1 MKIAQI
7 YLSLGI
13 IGSLMF
19 SLISQPVVAQ
29 TSTTITN
36 KCMTSFRL
44 VKTDGGELNL
54 RSEPNTTAEII
65 AKIPNGTEVM
75 FSLSDRSSA
84 WAAITTPEGL
94 TGWVFAEYLIYSH
107 HGATNF
113 TGALRVRSL
122 NGDPVNLRETGNSGR
137 VIGQI
142 NSGTLVEFNKDSGS
156 FTEVTTPEGTVAQ
169 INNRFLI
176 CN

>member
-1 MKIAQI
+1 MKFFNI
-7 YLSLGI
+7 YLILG
-13 IGSLMF
+13 LMV
-19 SLISQPVVAQ
+19 SLIFPFDHQPVLAQ
-29 TSTTITN
+29 TSNTITSE
-36 KCMTSFRL
+36 CLTSFRL

-54 RSEPNTTAEII
+54 RTEANTTAEII
-65 AKIPNGTEVM
+65 ATIPNGTEVM

-94 TGWVFAEYLIYSH
+94 TGWVSAKYLIYSH

-142 NSGTLVEFNKDSGS
+142 NSGTIVKFNKDSGA
-156 FTEVTTPEGTVAQ
+156 FTEVTTPEGIVAQ